1 MPVFQSM
8 LKDIKLDIE
17 YFSDVAVTVE
27 AIVGKISGTVLLPWV
42 VIKEFVIR
50 SVPTVVVNVVTVVIV
65 GVV

>member
-27 AIVGKISGTVLLPWV
+27 AIVGKVSGTVLLPWV
-42 VIKEFVIR
+42 VIKEFVLR